1 MEEGTGPSGRTSGGK
16 VTVSELAAHTGLSR
30 STVSLVLRNS
40 PLVADDTR
48 RKVLSAIEALG
59 YVYDRGAAR
68 MRGKHSQTIGVIVV
82 DLTSSFYA
90 EFLAGVDAALDPTG
104 RLAFV
109 ANSGEDP
116 ARQARLVERYRE
128 HAVDGI
134 ILCPAEG
141 ADASLVG
148 RIAGRGLPCVQALR
162 VIDGTATDFAGTD
175 NRRGTALATEHLV
188 GLGHRHVAFVG
199 SGALTSVARDRTG
212 GYVDTMRR
220 HGLEPVVVDC
230 ANAREAGSAAVAGL
244 LRSGRIPTGIVC
256 FNDPVAMGVMQG
268 LQRAGLRPGRDV
280 SVVGF
285 DDIADAS
292 LWVPSLT
299 TVAIRPFEIGRSAA
313 ELLTRRI
320 AAPDRAVERRIVE
333 PELVLRDSSGAL
345 ERTAS
350 LSGSAA

>member
-1 MEEGTGPSGRTSGGK
+1 MEERTAPSGPVPGGK

-40 PLVADDTR
+40 PLVRDDTR

-68 MRGKHSQTIGVIVV
+68 MRGKHSQTVGVIVV

-90 EFLAGVDAALDPTG
+90 EFIAGVDAALEAGG

-116 ARQARLVERYRE
+116 ARQARLIERYRE

-141 ADASLVG
+141 ADPSLVG
-148 RIAGRGLPCVQALR
+148 RIVGRGLPCVQALR
-162 VIDGTATDFAGTD
+162 SIDGTTTDFAGTD
-175 NRRGTALATEHLV
+175 NRRGTALATDHLV
-188 GLGHRHVAFVG
+188 GLGHRDIAFVG
-199 SGALTSVARDRTG
+199 SGARTSVARDRTS
-212 GYVDTMRR
+212 GYVDAMRR
-220 HGLEPVVVDC
+220 HALDPVVIDC
-230 ANAREAGSAAVAGL
+230 ANAREAGSAAVASL
-244 LRSGRIPTGIVC
+244 LGSGRIPSGIVC

-292 LWVPSLT
+292 LWVPSLS
-299 TVAIRPFEIGRSAA
+299 TVAIRPFEIGRAA
-313 ELLTRRI
+313 ADLLSRRI
-320 AAPDRAVERRIVE
+320 AAPARPLEARIVD
-333 PELVLRDSSGAL
+333 PVLVARESSGPA
-345 ERTAS
+345 RRAAR
-350 LSGSAA
+350 LSKVAP